1 MASATAA
8 PLPVDTYVYVYGTL
22 KRDFYNYE
30 TYLKPAVVRGKTEF
44 IGAAQTKHADF
55 HLVLKKDRFV
65 PCLYRTPAAAQDG
78 YCVPG
83 EVYKCDADVVE
94 ALDILEAV
102 AEKYYLRE
110 EIDVEILDGE
120 RKGETIACHAYI
132 MPLRDDLLSL
142 ARIPMYTAELHEGYQ
157 SRSRT
162 PKLSILQCIYGKETT
177 DAVQAKI
184 DQGLEFA
191 AAWEQVI
198 G

>member
-1 MASATAA
+1 MASSAA
-8 PLPVDTYVYVYGTL
+8 LSVDTYVYVYGTL
-22 KRDFYNYE
+22 KKDFYNYE
-30 TYLKPAVVRGKTEF
+30 TYLKPAVARGKAEF
-44 IGAAQTKHADF
+44 VGAAQTKHPEF
-55 HLVLKKDRFV
+55 HLVLKQDRYV
-65 PCLYRTPAAAQDG
+65 PCMYRAPSSDG

-83 EVYKCDADVVE
+83 EVYKCDADAVE

-120 RKGETIACHAYI
+120 RKGETIVCHAYV
-132 MPLRDDLLSL
+132 MPVRDDLLTL
-142 ARIPMYTAELHEGYQ
+142 ARILTYTAELHKGYK

-177 DAVQAKI
+177 DQVQAKLEE
-184 DQGLEFA
+184 GLAFA
-191 AAWEQVI
+191 DAWEQVV